1 MRLSPR
7 AGVLLLALC
16 CLSVP
21 ASAAAPPPPE
31 KKPVVRLAVLI
42 VFDQLRG
49 DYLTR
54 WRDLYGKE
62 GFRRL
67 LDDGAW
73 FQNCHYP
80 YAHTVTGAGH
90 ASLATGCSP
99 RTHGII
105 ANNWYERK
113 EGEVVY
119 CSASSRY
126 ELVPAPAP
134 ERGEKKSKRTAGN
147 PDRLLAATLADAL
160 KTVTRGKGKVV
171 ALSLKDRSAVLPGG
185 RRPDACYWQSSRTGN
200 FVTSTYYRDRL
211 HPWVE
216 NFNRQ
221 RLVDSWSGKQWRRL
235 RPDLDY
241 VKYSGPDDV
250 VGEGKGFGQG
260 RAFPHPLGSLK
271 KSAKNY
277 YAAVYNSPFG
287 NEVLLA
293 LVKDAIVAERL
304 GSRDVPDLL
313 CVSFSSNDP
322 IGHCWGPDSQEVLD
336 VTLRSDL
343 IVRDLLAFLDDKV
356 GKGRYVVALSADH
369 GVCPLPE
376 VSVKRGIKAR
386 RVPPLPLALRAELF
400 LAEKFGKPEE
410 SKGGCIESVTED
422 QVYLNRAWIKACG
435 LKQTEVEKT
444 LVDWLKK
451 QTGIR
456 TAYTRTELLRGVPE
470 NDKIGHVVW
479 RSFHP
484 DRSGDV
490 VPVLKPYYLFLSAL
504 STGTTHG
511 TPHDYDTHVPLLVYG
526 GGGVQQ
532 GIRKEAVTPQ
542 AAVPILAHALGIKPP
557 ATCEA
562 GLPKGL
568 FEER

>member
-1 MRLSPR
+1 MRLSLR

-16 CLSVP
+16 CLSLP
-21 ASAAAPPPPE
+21 APAAAPSPPPE
-31 KKPVVRLAVLI
+31 KKPAVRLAVLV
-42 VFDQLRG
+42 VFDQMRG

-54 WRDLYGKE
+54 WKDLYAKD

-80 YAHTVTGAGH
+80 YAFTVTGAGH

-105 ANNWYERK
+105 ANNWYDRK

-119 CSASSRY
+119 CAASSRY
-126 ELVPAPAP
+126 KLVPAPAP
-134 ERGEKKSKRTAGN
+134 DPAEKKTKRTAGN
-147 PDRLLAATLADAL
+147 PDRLLAATLGDTL
-160 KTVTRGKGKVV
+160 KTVTKGKGKVV
-171 ALSLKDRSAVLPGG
+171 SLSLKDRSAVLPGG
-185 RRPDACYWQSSRTGN
+185 RRPDACYWQSSRTGS
-200 FVTSTYYRDRL
+200 FVTSTFYRDRL

-216 NFNRQ
+216 RFNRQ
-221 RLVDSWSGKQWRRL
+221 RLVDSWSGKQWQRL

-241 VKYSGPDDV
+241 GQYSGPDDV
-250 VGEGKGFGQG
+250 AGEGKGFGQG
-260 RAFPHPLGSLK
+260 RTFPHPLGSLK
-271 KSAKNY
+271 KSPKNY

-287 NEVLLA
+287 NEVLLG
-293 LVKDAIVAERL
+293 LVKEAIVAEKL

-356 GKGRYVVALSADH
+356 GKGRYVLALSADH

-376 VSVKRGIKAR
+376 VSVKHGVKAR
-386 RVPPLPLALRAELF
+386 RLSPLTLALRAEMF
-400 LAEKFGKPEE
+400 LGEKFGKPQE
-410 SKGGCIESVTED
+410 SKGGCIESVADD
-422 QVYLNRAWIKACG
+422 QVYLNRAWLKARG
-435 LKQTEVEKT
+435 LKSAEVEKA
-444 LVDWLKK
+444 LADWLKQ

-456 TAYTRTELLRGVPE
+456 TAYTRTELLRGVSKD
-470 NDKIGHVVW
+470 DKIGQAVR

-490 VPVLKPYYLFLSAL
+490 VPVLEPYYLFLPAL

-526 GGGVQQ
+526 GGVRRGV
-532 GIRKEAVTPQ
+532 RKEAVTPQ
-542 AAVPILAHALGIKPP
+542 AAVPILAHALGIRPP

-562 GLPKGL
+562 GLPQGL
-568 FEER
+568 FEEP